1 MFESNFNTFLIFH
14 VLPSQGLLKGP
25 NKISI
30 PDQGHSSVIQC
41 TPVNCS
47 TSPPTRGFLFVHI
60 LPLNNLM
67 AQVLEIIS
75 KYGLTFASISYN
87 KPKMDYFLPITSQ
100 FWFIL
105 SLIIVA
111 TIY

>member
-1 MFESNFNTFLIFH
+1 M
-14 VLPSQGLLKGP
+14 
-25 NKISI
+25 
-30 PDQGHSSVIQC
+30 IQW

-47 TSPPTRGFLFVHI
+47 TSPPTAGFLFVHI

-87 KPKMDYFLPITSQ
+87 KPKIDYFLPIASQ

-111 TIY
+111 TIYWVLYSLHNLFIFPKITLKISYYY